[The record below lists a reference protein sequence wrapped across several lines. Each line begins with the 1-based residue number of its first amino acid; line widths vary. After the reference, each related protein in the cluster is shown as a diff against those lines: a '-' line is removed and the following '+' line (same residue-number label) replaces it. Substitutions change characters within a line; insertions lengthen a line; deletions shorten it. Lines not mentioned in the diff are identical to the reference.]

1 MMNRPALFL
10 SLSLA
15 ALFSAGCAGY
25 RLGPTNGE
33 TARSKS
39 VQVNFFQNQ
48 TGEPRLVEAVNS
60 SLRKRLQQD
69 GTYRLDTRGQGDVIL
84 NGVLTR
90 FDRAGISY
98 QPGDIVTVRDYNLSI
113 TAKIT
118 ATERGSGRV
127 IFEKLITGKSIIRVG
142 ADLGSGERQAVPLI
156 ADDLAKNTASLLVD
170 GAW

>member
-1 MMNRPALFL
+1 MIRPALLL

-15 ALFSAGCAGY
+15 ALLVAGCAGY

-33 TARSKS
+33 TAGGKS

-60 SLRKRLQQD
+60 ALRKRLQQD
-69 GTYRLDTRGQGDVIL
+69 GTYRLDTRGAGDVVL
-84 NGVLTR
+84 TGVLTR

-127 IFEKLITGKSIIRVG
+127 IFDRLVTGKSIIRVG
-142 ADLGSGERQAVPLI
+142 TDLGSGERQAVPLI